1 MISRL
6 TGLVTDKNPPELVL
20 DVNGVG
26 YEVFAP
32 MSTYCTLPSEASEPV
47 SLMIHTVVRE
57 DAFLLYGFSTAQ
69 ERQLFRQ
76 LLKIN
81 GVGAKLA
88 LAILSGMSVN
98 EFAQCV
104 EAENATALVKLPGV
118 GKKTAER
125 LLIEMR
131 DKVPSMGEVSASGG
145 VQPSLV
151 MPMTSNMEPAQ
162 QALEALGYKAKEAE
176 KMLKAVETEGL
187 STEEWIR
194 AALQAVARL

>member
-32 MSTYCTLPSEASEPV
+32 MSTYCTLPAEPSEKV
-47 SLMIHTVVRE
+47 SLLIHTVVRE

-131 DKVPSMGEVSASGG
+131 DKVPSMGEVSSVGG
-145 VQPSLV
+145 IQPSLV

-194 AALQAVARL
+194 SALQAVARL

>member
-6 TGLVTDKNPPELVL
+6 TGLVMDKNPPELVL

-32 MSTYCTLPSEASEPV
+32 MSTYCTLPAEPSEKV
-47 SLMIHTVVRE
+47 SLLIHTVVRE

-131 DKVPSMGEVSASGG
+131 DKVPSMGEVSSAGG
-145 VQPSLV
+145 IQPSLV
-151 MPMTSNMEPAQ
+151 MPMTSNMGSAQ

-194 AALQAVARL
+194 SALQAVARL

>member
-6 TGLVTDKNPPELVL
+6 TGLVMDKNPPELVL

-32 MSTYCTLPSEASEPV
+32 MSTYCTLPAEPSEKV
-47 SLMIHTVVRE
+47 SSLIHTVVRE

-81 GVGAKLA
+81 GVGAKLT

-131 DKVPSMGEVSASGG
+131 DKVPSMGEVSSAVGI
-145 VQPSLV
+145 QPSLV
-151 MPMTSNMEPAQ
+151 MPMTSNMGSAQ
-162 QALEALGYKAKEAE
+162 QA
-176 KMLKAVETEGL
+176 
-187 STEEWIR
+187 
-194 AALQAVARL
+194 

>member
-104 EAENATALVKLPGV
+104 ESENATALVKLPGV

-151 MPMTSNMEPAQ
+151 MPMTSHMEPAQ